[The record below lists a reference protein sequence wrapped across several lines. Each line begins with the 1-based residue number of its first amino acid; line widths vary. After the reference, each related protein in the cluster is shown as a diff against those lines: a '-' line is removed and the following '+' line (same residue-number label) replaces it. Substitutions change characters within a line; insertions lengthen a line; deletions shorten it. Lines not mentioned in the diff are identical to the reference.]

1 MNTVFLSL
9 KSNYNIIIQK
19 GDKGNTVILD
29 WVSYV
34 FEMEKLLG
42 DIIKFI
48 KVAFN
53 PKHKV
58 NMEVR
63 HLTDIE
69 SNTKH
74 CPDDL
79 FKTIN

>member
-19 GDKGNTVILD
+19 ADKGITVILD

-42 DIIKFI
+42 DIIKFM

-53 PKHKV
+53 PKHKF

-69 SNTKH
+69 SNAKH

-79 FKTIN
+79 FKNN

>member
-19 GDKGNTVILD
+19 ADKGNTVILD

-42 DIIKFI
+42 DIIKFT

-58 NMEVR
+58 DMEVR